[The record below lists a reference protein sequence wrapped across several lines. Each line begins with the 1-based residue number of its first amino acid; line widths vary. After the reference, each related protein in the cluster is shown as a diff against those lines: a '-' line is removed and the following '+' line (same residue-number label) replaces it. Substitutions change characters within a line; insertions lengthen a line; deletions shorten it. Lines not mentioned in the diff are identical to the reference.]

1 MKSYLTPQSAHV
13 VGQARQVQ
21 LILRQWMREW
31 GPETKLSDMLA
42 GRKG

>member
-1 MKSYLTPQSAHV
+1 MKSYLTPQSACV
-13 VGQARQVQ
+13 VGQAKQVQ
-21 LILRQWMREW
+21 LILKQWIREW